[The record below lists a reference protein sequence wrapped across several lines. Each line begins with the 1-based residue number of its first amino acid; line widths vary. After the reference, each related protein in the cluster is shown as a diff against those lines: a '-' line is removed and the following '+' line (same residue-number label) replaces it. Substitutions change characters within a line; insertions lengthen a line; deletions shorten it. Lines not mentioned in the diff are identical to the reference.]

1 MNTQKSKESLKDL
14 TNIQRDYLM
23 KICKNID
30 GLKCM
35 ILDSHTSQFI
45 SLNFLQSEGFE
56 MEVFLFEDIKNIKDD
71 NLNYVSA
78 VYLITAAQDNLNILC
93 EELKRPHFK
102 DYHIF
107 FLSDVSD
114 DIIRKFAECDENDL
128 IKNMQRLYC
137 NYHAINPEL
146 FHSNSGRIISLL
158 NKSID
163 QWSSSDRASLD
174 LMEESILSALCS
186 IRKIPTIRY
195 LKNSELSVYLADR
208 LSAKFKKLNMTFP
221 SEFEKQRT
229 TLLIIERKEDPFTP
243 LMFHWSYQSMLHE
256 IIGIDSNKI
265 KLKGKEY
272 NLNLQHDD
280 FYAKNLFSNYGEV
293 ANNLKAKIEELSS
306 KKKQHKEIKQFEDIQ
321 KLLSEMHDFQKDT
334 SITEKHFTFTDEIS
348 QQVNR
353 RDLLT
358 ISKLEQEIV
367 TKDAKREH
375 YKEIIDVLN
384 NKNADRYDKFRLVAL
399 YSLKHQNSELSKELQ
414 QFLGQIN
421 PKYLEAITK
430 LLDLCGKNQRV
441 AQSLTSNLGE
451 KAFKIY
457 QDYFNNIPNVYEQ
470 HVPFVARL
478 AEDALKN
485 KLRED
490 EFPFIDSAPIR
501 DAPNNIVVFIIGGV
515 SYAEAKV
522 FADLNNKYA
531 DGYFLIGGSCMVN
544 SNAFLNDYVDLK
556 INNL

>member
-1 MNTQKSKESLKDL
+1 MNITRTKETLKDI
-14 TNIQRDYLM
+14 TNIQRDYLT
-23 KICKNID
+23 KICKSID

-35 ILDSHTSQFI
+35 ILDSHTSQLV

-56 MEVFLFEDIKNIKDD
+56 MEVFLFEDIKNIKDE

-78 VYLITAAQDNLNILC
+78 IYIITSLQENLNILC
-93 EELKRPHFK
+93 DELKNPHFK
-102 DYHIF
+102 DYHIY

-114 DIIRKFAECDENDL
+114 DIIRKFAECDDNDL
-128 IKNMQRLYC
+128 IKNLQRLYC
-137 NYHAINPEL
+137 NYHALNPEL
-146 FHSNSGRIISLL
+146 FHSNSGRIVNLI

-163 QWSSSDRASLD
+163 QWSTSDRYTMD

-208 LSAKFKKLNMTFP
+208 LSAKFKKLSMTFP

-229 TLLIIERKEDPFTP
+229 KLLIIERKEDPFTP
-243 LMFHWSYQSMLHE
+243 LMFHWNYQSMLHE
-256 IIGIDSNKI
+256 IIGIDANKI

-280 FYAKNLFSNYGEV
+280 FYVQNLFSNYGEV

-306 KKKQHKEIKQFEDIQ
+306 KKKQHKEIKQFEDMQ

-334 SITEKHFTFTDEIS
+334 SITEKHFAFTDEIS

-353 RDLLT
+353 RDMLT
-358 ISKLEQEIV
+358 ISKLEQEIA
-367 TKDAKREH
+367 TKDAKKDH
-375 YKEIIDVLN
+375 YREIIDILN
-384 NKNADRYDKFRLVAL
+384 NKNIDRYDKFRLVAL

-421 PKYLEAITK
+421 PNYISAITK
-430 LLDLCGKNQRV
+430 LIEFCGKNKRV
-441 AQSLTSNLGE
+441 AQSLTQNIGE

-457 QDYFNNIPNVYEQ
+457 KDYFNNIPNVYEQ
-470 HVPFVARL
+470 HVPLVARL

-490 EFPFIDSAPIR
+490 EFPYIDSAPIR
-501 DAPNNIVVFIIGGV
+501 DAPTNVVVFVIGGV
-515 SYAEAKV
+515 SFAEAKI
-522 FADLNNKYA
+522 FADLNNKYE
-531 DGYFLIGGSCMVN
+531 DNFFLLGGSCMIN
-544 SNAFLNDYVDLK
+544 SKTFLNEYVDLK
-556 INNL
+556 IDSL